1 MVGRRSRLHVSRP
14 FVLKM
19 SRKKA
24 KQNLK
29 QIIITTVSQNINEI
43 KVCIYKDPVDV
54 FVFALNASPTGQ
66 RSFGHCLKC
75 YTGALLMYRIYL
87 YLVSWPMVRP
97 KKVYK

>member
-14 FVLKM
+14 FVLNEQ
-19 SRKKA
+19 KKA

-66 RSFGHCLKC
+66 RSFGHCLIC

-87 YLVSWPMVRP
+87 YLISWPMVRP
-97 KKVYK
+97 KKAYK

>member
-14 FVLKM
+14 FVLNEQ
-19 SRKKA
+19 KKA

-66 RSFGHCLKC
+66 R
-75 YTGALLMYRIYL
+75 
-87 YLVSWPMVRP
+87 
-97 KKVYK
+97 